1 MNECM
6 YGERAVLAVG
16 WRAEGLG
23 LYGDWATT
31 ITTAITITITITALV
46 LVIVLL

>member
-1 MNECM
+1 M

-31 ITTAITITITITALV
+31 ITITTITITALV
-46 LVIVLL
+46 LVIVLV

>member
-1 MNECM
+1 M

-16 WRAEGLG
+16 WRAESLG

-31 ITTAITITITITALV
+31 ITTATITMTALV
-46 LVIVLL
+46 LVIIKV

>member
-1 MNECM
+1 MYECM

-31 ITTAITITITITALV
+31 ITTITITIIITALV

>member
-1 MNECM
+1 M

-31 ITTAITITITITALV
+31 ITTTITMTALV
-46 LVIVLL
+46 YVIVLV

>member
-1 MNECM
+1 MNERKYECM

-31 ITTAITITITITALV
+31 IITAAITITIIALV
-46 LVIVLL
+46 LV

>member
-1 MNECM
+1 MNECMNECM

-23 LYGDWATT
+23 LYWDWATT
-31 ITTAITITITITALV
+31 ITIHGREFILFEN
-46 LVIVLL
+46 

>member
-1 MNECM
+1 M

-31 ITTAITITITITALV
+31 ITITITITITALV
-46 LVIVLL
+46 LVIVLV

>member
-1 MNECM
+1 MNECMNVCM

-23 LYGDWATT
+23 LYGDLAT
-31 ITTAITITITITALV
+31 TITITITMTALV
-46 LVIVLL
+46 LV